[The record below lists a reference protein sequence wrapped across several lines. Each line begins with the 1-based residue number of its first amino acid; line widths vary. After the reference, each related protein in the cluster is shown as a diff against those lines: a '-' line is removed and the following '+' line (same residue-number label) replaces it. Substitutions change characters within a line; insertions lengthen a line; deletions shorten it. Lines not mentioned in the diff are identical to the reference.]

1 MVSARR
7 LVHKLQTEI
16 SALVG
21 RVVCL
26 EDENAALRAILR
38 AVLSGDGHNGRQ
50 PEKEIDSARKRV
62 TDALKDT
69 LLVSAA
75 KTVIGQALR
84 AKNPDELPIGW
95 NEISSLPDKDTLQ
108 RCLVIL
114 EALLH
119 NGCRADAQASLSRL
133 AEQHHELWRQF
144 DAILADPALFEQ
156 YR

>member
-95 NEISSLPDKDTLQ
+95 NEISSLPDKDMLQ

-114 EALLH
+114 EAVSNNRQAEAL
-119 NGCRADAQASLSRL
+119 ASLSRL
-133 AEQHHELWRQF
+133 AEQHPELWCQI
-144 DAILADPALFEQ
+144 DAIFADPARFKQ
-156 YR
+156 CC